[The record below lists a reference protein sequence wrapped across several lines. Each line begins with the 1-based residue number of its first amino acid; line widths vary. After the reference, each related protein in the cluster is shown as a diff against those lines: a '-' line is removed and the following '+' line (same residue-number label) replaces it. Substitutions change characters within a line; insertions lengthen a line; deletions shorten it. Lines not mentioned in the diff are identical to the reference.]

1 MARARTTAKVLP
13 LTGPPAVPGAVLGKV
28 IGVEAPMLI
37 VEVPG
42 RGVHRARL
50 AIPLTAAQAQA
61 AAKAGSEAVLIFTEG
76 PSPAQA
82 VVLGLVQTSFAE
94 PPAEAQV
101 DGKRVVLAGKQ
112 EVILKCGAASLT
124 LRANGK
130 VVIRGAYVESHA
142 TGTNRIKGG
151 SVQIN

>member
-1 MARARTTAKVLP
+1 MARPRTTARVLP
-13 LTGPPAVPGAVLGKV
+13 LTDPPAVPGAVLGKV
-28 IGVEAPMLI
+28 IGVEAAMLI

-50 AIPLTAAQAQA
+50 AIALTAAQARA
-61 AAKAGSEAVLIFTEG
+61 AAKDGAEAVLVFTEG
-76 PSPAQA
+76 APAQP
-82 VVLGLVQTSFAE
+82 VVLGLIQTSLAD
-94 PPAEAQV
+94 PPATEAQV
-101 DGKRVVLAGKQ
+101 DGKRVVIEGKQ
-112 EVILKCGAASLT
+112 EVVLKCGAASLT

-142 TGTNRIKGG
+142 SGTNRIKGG